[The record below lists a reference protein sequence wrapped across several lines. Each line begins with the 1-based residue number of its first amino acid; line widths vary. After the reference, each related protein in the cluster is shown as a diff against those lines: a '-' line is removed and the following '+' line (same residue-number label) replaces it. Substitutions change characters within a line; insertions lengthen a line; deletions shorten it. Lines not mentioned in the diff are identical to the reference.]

1 MPDQDQS
8 ETEPIQTEVRISVLE
23 DADATRIS
31 GVLEALGYTVVRDLS
46 PDDDGPARLR
56 WATNRL
62 ARRHRLTAR
71 EQDVLTRMFE
81 GEDHTQIAEGLGVT
95 KATVKWHM
103 HNIFGKT
110 GMETREQLLRL
121 ALQLPV
127 GEPEHDGGAAL
138 PSC

>member
-1 MPDQDQS
+1 MEDQELIES
-8 ETEPIQTEVRISVLE
+8 EPRPTEVRISTL
-23 DADATRIS
+23 DDDDATRIS
-31 GVLEALGYTVVRDLS
+31 GVLEALGYTVIRDMS
-46 PDDDGPARLR
+46 ADDDGPARLV

-62 ARRHRLTAR
+62 ARRHKLTAR
-71 EQDVLTRMFE
+71 EQDVLTRMFG

-103 HNIFGKT
+103 HNIFAKT

-127 GEPEHDGGAAL
+127 GEPEHDGAVAL
-138 PSC
+138 ASC